1 MAGVRISF
9 EQVKGHKHPTPEIN
23 SPEAKKIISILD
35 QIAQSVDIYERMNV
49 DRYAEFFLV
58 SVDREFRGR
67 GLAMELY
74 ERSVAL
80 LKSHGFPYV
89 KCIFSSPYSRRN
101 GKKLGF
107 EELLKVRVLDFKTEN
122 GGTML
127 PNAGAE
133 QIVTL
138 EVLKL

>member
-9 EQVKGHKHPTPEIN
+9 QQAKGHKHPTPEIN
-23 SPEAKKIISILD
+23 SPEAKKIISVLD
-35 QIAQSVDIYERMNV
+35 QVASSVDIYEKMNV

-74 ERSVAL
+74 DRSVAL
-80 LKSHGFPYV
+80 LKSNGFPYV

-107 EELLKVRVLDFKTEN
+107 EELLEKRVLDFTNEKGETL
-122 GGTML
+122 L
-127 PNAGAE
+127 PNAGPE